1 MEVWQL
7 GGSEQV
13 CHRNDRTVLFFT
25 RVCLLAALARRYKG
39 KISVRSI
46 IVSRTLHTNIIQPS
60 FSRLWHYDRTITSP
74 LHLITGQV
82 CRGETPGRLWM
93 SLVAFPSC
101 RLKPSTLV
109 WFSITRL
116 TATSCAE
123 LRPRWT
129 LWGVGPKCARA
140 VSKQV
145 VVKSCNHGEPLK
157 RQTVVKVSPRL
168 CLYISD
174 LCWFTSGSVVLLPT
188 FSELCCFIV
197 RV

>member
-1 MEVWQL
+1 MGCEGTFTKTTRSGETVYSCCLDQRLIGKLARMEVWQL

-60 FSRLWHYDRTITSP
+60 FSRLWHYDRTITSS
-74 LHLITGQV
+74 LHVITGQV

-101 RLKPSTLV
+101 RLKPCHAGLI
-109 WFSITRL
+109 FHH
-116 TATSCAE
+116 
-123 LRPRWT
+123 
-129 LWGVGPKCARA
+129 
-140 VSKQV
+140 QV
-145 VVKSCNHGEPLK
+145 N
-157 RQTVVKVSPRL
+157 R
-168 CLYISD
+168 D
-174 LCWFTSGSVVLLPT
+174 
-188 FSELCCFIV
+188 ELCRAASEMDPLRSRAKV
-197 RV
+197 RSSRLRTGCGEVLQPRRTPEETDCC